1 MLSFKRKRILRER
14 TEAVDERLAAAKA
27 FVAGIRE
34 AEAALATMKAANDK
48 FYRSDNQ
55 AEQAALASV
64 RRGRERVF
72 IFHVVRELVAEAP
85 MLARMLEL
93 RVSVTG
99 AMPLVAFVEHT
110 SQLDVNAVDPTEQT

>member
-1 MLSFKRKRILRER
+1 MLNFKRKRILRER
-14 TEAVDERLAAAKA
+14 AEAVEERLAAAKA

-34 AEAALATMKAANDK
+34 AEEALVAMKAANDK
-48 FYRSDNQ
+48 FYRSDNA
-55 AEQAALASV
+55 AEQAALVSV

-93 RVSVTG
+93 RASVTG
-99 AMPLVAFVEHT
+99 AMPLVPFIEHSN
-110 SQLDVNAVDPTEQT
+110 SQDLSAIQSG

>member
-34 AEAALATMKAANDK
+34 AEGALVAMRAANDK
-48 FYRSDNQ
+48 FYRSDNL
-55 AEQAALASV
+55 AEQAALSDV

-72 IFHVVRELVAEAP
+72 IFHVIRELVAEAP
-85 MLARMLEL
+85 SLARMLEV
-93 RVSVTG
+93 RASVTG
-99 AMPLVAFVEHT
+99 AMPLVPFIEHSN
-110 SQLDVNAVDPTEQT
+110 SQDLSAIQNG